1 MDLNKK
7 YNQAISHLKQ
17 NQIDQAKKIF
27 QQILRKKPKDIF
39 SIEQLAKIYIDL
51 KDYENANYYLDQLAI
66 FTGSKEAFQNLIILN
81 FDLNK
86 LDRSK
91 KYIDQLIQKDS
102 DNLIAIIYKA
112 KILIHEKKQMEAISI
127 YEKYYDEFSGNKSYL
142 MNYAFALNANERY
155 KDAEEIYLQV
165 LALDNNDFIAHFNLG
180 IAYANQNKFDQAEL
194 AYKKT
199 ININKLFESAYLN
212 LSSIYLRTNRFEESK
227 NTVEEL
233 LKINHNNHIAHHTMG
248 VLLTLN
254 NQLNDS
260 INYFKKAL
268 EINSTYTKS
277 HHQLGLA
284 LLRMSNFEEF
294 SQHYRWRTRDVD
306 QIESCQMKFDDFDIT
321 NIDKNSNIVIYYE
334 QGIGDQLFFSRFVN
348 DLDVNKITLVV
359 NKKIQRFLDNYLNY
373 DVITPDQYNS
383 DEYVDYLKINLASV
397 LRYLPS
403 EKICNK
409 KDYKKIS
416 IQDVKNKNKLIVGI
430 SWRSRSDNYGD
441 SKSFSIKKLLEKIYD
456 DKIRFVNL
464 QYGEINEEIDELS
477 EQGYKVDIISEKNLT
492 EDLSDLAD
500 VINECDLIIT
510 CSNVTAHMAGIL
522 NKKTYLLAPAR
533 YGRLWFWDADET
545 NRSVWY
551 PSIQII
557 SNEENNWEIV
567 FDELKR
573 KLDNI

>member
-51 KDYENANYYLDQLAI
+51 KDYENANYHLDLLSI
-66 FTGSKEAFQNLIILN
+66 FTGSKEALQNLIILN

-127 YEKYYDEFSGNKSYL
+127 YEKYYDQFSGNKSFL
-142 MNYAFALNANERY
+142 MNHAFALNANERFL
-155 KDAEEIYLQV
+155 DAEKIYLQV
-165 LALDNNDFIAHFNLG
+165 LILDNNDFIAHFNLG
-180 IAYANQNKFDQAEL
+180 IAYANQNKFNQAET
-194 AYKKT
+194 AFKKT
-199 ININKLFESAYLN
+199 IDINKLFESAYLN

-227 NTVEEL
+227 KTVEDL
-233 LKINHNNHIAHHTMG
+233 LTINHNNYIAHHTMG
-248 VLLTLN
+248 ILLGLN
-254 NQLNDS
+254 NQLNDA

-277 HHQLGLA
+277 HYQLGLV
-284 LLRMSNFEEF
+284 LLRTNNFKEF
-294 SQHYRWRTRDVD
+294 SQHYRWRTRDSD
-306 QIESCQMKFDDFDIT
+306 QIKSCQMKFDDFDIT
-321 NIDKNSNIVIYYE
+321 NIDKNSNVVIYYE
-334 QGIGDQLFFSRFVN
+334 QGIGDQLFYSRFVN

-359 NKKIQRFLDNYLNY
+359 NKKIQRFLESYLNH

-383 DEYVDYLKINLASV
+383 DEYVNYLKINLASV

-409 KDYKKIS
+409 KDYKKTS
-416 IQDVKNKNKLIVGI
+416 IQNIKNKDKLVVGI

-441 SKSFSIKKLLEKIYD
+441 SKSFSIQKLLEKIYD
-456 DKIRFVNL
+456 DEIKFVNL
-464 QYGEINEEIDELS
+464 QYGEINEEIDLLS

-510 CSNVTAHMAGIL
+510 CSNVNAHMAGIL
-522 NKKTYLLAPAR
+522 NKKTYLLAPTR

-557 SNEENNWEIV
+557 SNEENNWEKV

>member
-17 NQIDQAKKIF
+17 NQIDEAKKIF

-51 KDYENANYYLDQLAI
+51 KDYENANNYLDQLAI

-91 KYIDQLIQKDS
+91 KYIDQLIQKDGA
-102 DNLIAIIYKA
+102 NLIAIIYKA
-112 KILIHEKKQMEAISI
+112 KILIHEKKGIEALSI
-127 YEKYYDEFSGNKSYL
+127 YEKNYDQFSGNKSFL

-165 LALDNNDFIAHFNLG
+165 LALDNNDFIGHFNLG
-180 IAYANQNKFDQAEL
+180 IAYTNQNKFDQAEL

-227 NTVEEL
+227 NTVEDL
-233 LKINHNNHIAHHTMG
+233 LTINHNNYIAHHTMG
-248 VLLTLN
+248 ILLGLN

-260 INYFKKAL
+260 ISYFKKAL

-277 HHQLGLA
+277 HYQLGLV
-284 LLRMSNFEEF
+284 LLRTNNFKEF
-294 SQHYRWRTRDVD
+294 SQHYRWRTRDGD

-321 NIDKNSNIVIYYE
+321 NIDKNSNVVIYYE

-359 NKKIQRFLDNYLNY
+359 NKKIQRFLENNLNH

-383 DEYVDYLKINLASV
+383 DEYVDYIKINLASV

-409 KDYKKIS
+409 KDYKKTF
-416 IQDVKNKNKLIVGI
+416 IQNIKNKHKLVVGI

-441 SKSFSIKKLLEKIYD
+441 SKSFSIQKLLEKIYD
-456 DKIRFVNL
+456 DEIKFVNL
-464 QYGEINEEIDELS
+464 QYGEINEEIDVLS

-551 PSIQII
+551 PSIEII